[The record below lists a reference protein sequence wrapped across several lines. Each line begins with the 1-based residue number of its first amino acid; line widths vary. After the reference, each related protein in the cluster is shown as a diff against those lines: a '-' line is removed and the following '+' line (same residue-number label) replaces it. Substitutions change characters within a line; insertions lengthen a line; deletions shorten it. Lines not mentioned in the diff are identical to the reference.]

1 MISYLANPQRF
12 LRFERIAAPIF
23 AIIAVL
29 TLGFGIWLSLFNSP
43 ADEVQGES
51 VRIMYVHVPAAW
63 SAMMAYGALA
73 TASLVSFVW
82 RHSLADSAARA
93 FALNG
98 AVFTFLALATGSLWG
113 KPTWGT
119 WWQWDGRMTSVLI
132 LFFMYVAY
140 LALWKMVDNE
150 TRASRLA
157 AIFAMVGVIN
167 LPIIKFS
174 VDWWNTLH
182 QPATIS
188 SIGAPGL
195 PPEMAWPLAMM
206 AVGYTALFGWLS
218 LRQIRNDIQAR
229 QARRQSKP
237 AASITIET
245 L

>member
-1 MISYLANPQRF
+1 M
-12 LRFERIAAPIF
+12 
-23 AIIAVL
+23 
-29 TLGFGIWLSLFNSP
+29 
-43 ADEVQGES
+43 
-51 VRIMYVHVPAAW
+51 
-63 SAMMAYGALA
+63 
-73 TASLVSFVW
+73 
-82 RHSLADSAARA
+82 
-93 FALNG
+93 
-98 AVFTFLALATGSLWG
+98 
-113 KPTWGT
+113 
-119 WWQWDGRMTSVLI
+119 DGRMTSVLI

-206 AVGYTALFGWLS
+206 SVGYTALFGWLS